1 MKQVLKSFTITSKLM
16 SCRVCE
22 VCGAKWIGGQL
33 YWATGKQGR
42 NIDLASLVCNKL
54 PTDKLTKCANSC
66 KGQEGGMGWEERLKA
81 IERGLENLQD
91 G

>member
-1 MKQVLKSFTITSKLM
+1 M
-16 SCRVCE
+16 SCRTCE
-22 VCGAKWIGGQL
+22 ICGAKWLNDQL
-33 YWATGKQGR
+33 YWSTGKQGR
-42 NIDLASLVCNKL
+42 NIDLAALVCNTL
-54 PTDKLTKCANSC
+54 PTDKLAKCANPC

>member
-1 MKQVLKSFTITSKLM
+1 M
-16 SCRVCE
+16 SCRICE
-22 VCGAKWIGGQL
+22 VCEAKWIENQL

-42 NIDLASLVCNKL
+42 NIDLAALVCNKL
-54 PTDKLTKCANSC
+54 PKDKLTKCANPC

-81 IERGLENLQD
+81 IEKGLENLQN

>member
-1 MKQVLKSFTITSKLM
+1 M
-16 SCRVCE
+16 
-22 VCGAKWIGGQL
+22 
-33 YWATGKQGR
+33 
-42 NIDLASLVCNKL
+42 
-54 PTDKLTKCANSC
+54 DKLAKCANPC